1 MHYTNIKSNAA
12 SQEDSVNRVTG
23 TRRVKISVSTAS
35 IINMLL
41 VLVSMPAHAMD
52 NYQYKTLFAPSDY
65 TLKAEAKGR
74 IMIYDGLTSKTVDKA
89 MDEQYDRID
98 NMMFV
103 RILHEQDNGEYY
115 VEDDGCD

>member
-1 MHYTNIKSNAA
+1 MHYTNIKSNAGN
-12 SQEDSVNRVTG
+12 QEGSVNRATG
-23 TRRVKISVSTAS
+23 TKRVNTSVNTAI

-41 VLVSMPAHAMD
+41 VLATMPAQATD
-52 NYQYKTLFAPSDY
+52 NYQYKTLFTPSDY
-65 TLKAEAKGR
+65 NLKAEAKGR

-89 MDEQYDRID
+89 MDEQFNRID

-103 RILHEQDNGEYY
+103 RIIHQQDNGEYY

>member
-1 MHYTNIKSNAA
+1 MYYTNIKSDTG
-12 SQEDSVNRVTG
+12 SQEDNDNRVAG
-23 TRRVKISVSTAS
+23 VKRVIFSVSTAI

-52 NYQYKTLFAPSDY
+52 SYQYKSLFTPSEF

-74 IMIYDGLTSKTVDKA
+74 IMIYDGMTSKTIDMA
-89 MDEQYDRID
+89 MDEQFERID

-103 RILHEQDNGEYY
+103 RIVHEQEDGEYY
-115 VEDDGCD
+115 VEEDGCD